1 VPYPGEPDVTQDRPT
16 SLAPHDASDDD
27 FAFVCSL
34 LLPHTGWGRTFGPD
48 GQVASVRLWDLER
61 YALNRH
67 DLMDGGPRELTRPC
81 CGCCRSGRR
90 ADGRGEPLMASPNNP
105 HPGAGAYSNAAEIAA
120 QLQGRAAAVLPSAVS
135 VVRHCAMLLET
146 QIKAN
151 ASGRPGPNAPTGDY
165 RRSWTHEVHTGAD
178 AVLAIV
184 GTSKP

>member
-1 VPYPGEPDVTQDRPT
+1 
-16 SLAPHDASDDD
+16 
-27 FAFVCSL
+27 
-34 LLPHTGWGRTFGPD
+34 
-48 GQVASVRLWDLER
+48 
-61 YALNRH
+61 
-67 DLMDGGPRELTRPC
+67 
-81 CGCCRSGRR
+81 
-90 ADGRGEPLMASPNNP
+90 MASPNNP

-135 VVRHCAMLLET
+135 VVRHYAMLLET